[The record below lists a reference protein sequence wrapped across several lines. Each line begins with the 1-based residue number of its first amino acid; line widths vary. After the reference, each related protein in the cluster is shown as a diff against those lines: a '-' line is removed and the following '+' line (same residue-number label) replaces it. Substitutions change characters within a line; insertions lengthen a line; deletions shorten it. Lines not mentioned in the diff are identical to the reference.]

1 VKAIEREAHVDPK
14 DALREE
20 HGATMKML
28 LVLQRVSAKLVDSEE
43 GEARDLAALME
54 FFEIY
59 VDRCHHGKEEQLLFP
74 ALSRVRGA
82 ELDPLISSL
91 MEDHRQARLDMKK
104 MKSGAGALRSLTGAG
119 REAFSEG
126 AERFVELVRKHI
138 RKENSALLPL
148 IEESFSESDRLQM
161 AEQFHEL
168 EQAALGSTRL
178 EALLAS
184 VLELSSRYSLERV

>member
-1 VKAIEREAHVDPK
+1 MNPK

-28 LVLQRVSAKLVDSEE
+28 LVLQRFSTKLVDSEE
-43 GEARDLAALME
+43 GEAKDLEALIE

-59 VDRCHHGKEEQLLFP
+59 VDRCHHGKEEQFLFP
-74 ALSRVRGA
+74 ALSRVRRA
-82 ELDPLISSL
+82 EIDSLISSL
-91 MEDHRQARLDMKK
+91 MDDHRQARLDMDQ
-104 MKSGAGALRSLTGAG
+104 MKSGAGTFNSRTGAG
-119 REAFSEG
+119 RKAFSEV

-148 IEESFSESDRLQM
+148 IEESFSETDRLHM

-168 EQAALGSTRL
+168 EKATVGASRL
-178 EALLAS
+178 ETLLAG
-184 VLELSSRYSLERV
+184 VRELSLKYSLEKI